1 MKYYEISSKDNKG
14 IDELI
19 ESIVSDIINEREKK

>member
-1 MKYYEISSKDNKG
+1 MKYYEISAKDNKG
-14 IDELI
+14 IDQLI